1 MLQCSGFLSTDFLS
15 SSSKWYQV
23 DDVCHCFV
31 QVGDAMTALLH
42 VVEVMKFL
50 EMLILRNLRKR
61 VEVAASD
68 LQQANSLDF
77 EVGPHVLKDEEIP
90 ESDCGGVVLL
100 DGLERQSSGPID
112 NNLLMDFEYYNSNNP
127 TVVVKKHSRR
137 RRAKKGRVHQNGTDT
152 DNGNVESW
160 YTKKISPWQLFS
172 QFLLT

>member
-1 MLQCSGFLSTDFLS
+1 
-15 SSSKWYQV
+15 
-23 DDVCHCFV
+23 
-31 QVGDAMTALLH
+31 MTALLH

-68 LQQANSLDF
+68 LQQVNSLDF
-77 EVGPHVLKDEEIP
+77 EVGPNVLKDAEIP
-90 ESDCGGVVLL
+90 EGDCGGVVLL

-112 NNLLMDFEYYNSNNP
+112 NNPLMDFEYYNSNNP

-152 DNGNVESW
+152 DNSNVESW
-160 YTKKISPWQLFS
+160 YT
-172 QFLLT
+172 

>member
-1 MLQCSGFLSTDFLS
+1 
-15 SSSKWYQV
+15 
-23 DDVCHCFV
+23 
-31 QVGDAMTALLH
+31 MTALLH

-77 EVGPHVLKDEEIP
+77 EVGPHVLKDAEIP

-112 NNLLMDFEYYNSNNP
+112 NNPLMDFESRSTAEGEGQKREGCIKMAPILTMAMWNHGIQRKSLLDNSFPNF
-127 TVVVKKHSRR
+127 
-137 RRAKKGRVHQNGTDT
+137 
-152 DNGNVESW
+152 
-160 YTKKISPWQLFS
+160 Y
-172 QFLLT
+172 

>member
-1 MLQCSGFLSTDFLS
+1 
-15 SSSKWYQV
+15 
-23 DDVCHCFV
+23 
-31 QVGDAMTALLH
+31 VGDAMTALLH

-68 LQQANSLDF
+68 LQQANNSLDF
-77 EVGPHVLKDEEIP
+77 EVGPHVLKDAEIP
-90 ESDCGGVVLL
+90 EGDCGGVVLL
-100 DGLERQSSGPID
+100 DGLECQSSGPID
-112 NNLLMDFEYYNSNNP
+112 NNPLMDFEYYNSNNP

-160 YTKKISPWQLFS
+160 YT
-172 QFLLT
+172 